1 MTERS
6 KSEIEAKSAA
16 IRDAGAGALAS
27 GGLAAAFGAASCCA
41 LPALLGSFGLGSAWL
56 GSLAVAAGP
65 HRAVLLAV
73 AVSFFVCGTM
83 VIWRRRRV
91 ARMEGAACERRRT
104 SLIAKIC
111 LFLTAALVGLT
122 LTLG

>member
-73 AVSFFVCGTM
+73 AVSFLS
-83 VIWRRRRV
+83 
-91 ARMEGAACERRRT
+91 AAPW
-104 SLIAKIC
+104 SSGDDDVLHVWKAPP
-111 LFLTAALVGLT
+111 ASGDVQV
-122 LTLG
+122 